1 MAVLTSNQVVK
12 VWDNG
17 PSDRVV
23 LYALRNVTTGD
34 TADLVDQFTLL
45 KRAVLLGTTVAGATS
60 AAVAGTVV
68 TIPSGVAGDAGYLL
82 AWGCAGGS

>member
-12 VWDNG
+12 VWADG

-34 TADLVDQFTLL
+34 TAELANEFTLL
-45 KRAVLLGTTVAGATS
+45 KRAVLLGTTVSGAAS
-60 AAVAGTVV
+60 AVVSGTVA
-68 TIPSGVAGDAGYLL
+68 TMPSGLAGDAAYLL